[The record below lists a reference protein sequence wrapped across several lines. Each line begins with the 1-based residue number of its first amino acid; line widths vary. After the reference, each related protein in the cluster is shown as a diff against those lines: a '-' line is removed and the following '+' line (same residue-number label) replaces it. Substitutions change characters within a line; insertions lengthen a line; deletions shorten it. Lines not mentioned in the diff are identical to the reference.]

1 MESSRSD
8 DPGVVLAIQ
17 PIVTIAYGRKTA
29 DSTGR
34 NGQQQDGIGTTRLV
48 NDEGS
53 HEASCT

>member
-17 PIVTIAYGRKTA
+17 PIATITYGRKTA
-29 DSTGR
+29 DSTSGIDR
-34 NGQQQDGIGTTRLV
+34 QQDGIGTTRLL

-53 HEASCT
+53 HEASGT